1 MGQSQIDLLAAIVE
15 RYDECEQPVK
25 PVEFAR
31 TPTQLQSIRDCF
43 EDFESKYL
51 LAREDG
57 HYRPTVTAR
66 ELLELDIEDNEVLLL
81 DCEPEE

>member
-1 MGQSQIDLLAAIVE
+1 MGQSQIDLLAAIVD

-43 EDFESKYL
+43 EDFNSKYL

-57 HYRPTVTAR
+57 GYRPTVTAR
-66 ELLELDIEDNEVLLL
+66 ELLELEIDDEELLLL
-81 DCEPEE
+81 DCDPKE